1 MGTPAMSRRKKT
13 FSLPSQAFI
22 LNIIEESYNM
32 SPAFALY
39 LKKYRFRYIY
49 DVVR

>member
-1 MGTPAMSRRKKT
+1 M